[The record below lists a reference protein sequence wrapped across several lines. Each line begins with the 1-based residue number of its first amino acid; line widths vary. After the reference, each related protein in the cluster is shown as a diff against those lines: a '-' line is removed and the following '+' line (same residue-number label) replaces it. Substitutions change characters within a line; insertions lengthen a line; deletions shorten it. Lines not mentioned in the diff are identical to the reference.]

1 MADFV
6 EGEDMTL
13 KKNHPAGYNGITDGV
28 IWQQLLLFF
37 FPILFGTFFQQLYNT
52 ADAMIVGKF
61 VGKEALSAVGGTTGT
76 LINLLVGFFV
86 GMSSGAAVVVSQ
98 FYGAKEDQQ
107 VQKSVHTSFCLALA
121 GGVALLVIGEIFTPA
136 AIRAMGAPEE
146 ILGYSVTYLR
156 IYFLGIIGNL
166 VYNMGAA
173 ILRAVGD
180 SKRPLYFLVAS
191 CLTNIALDLLF
202 VVCFHME
209 VAGAAL
215 ATIMSQ
221 LLSAVLVMIT
231 LIRTKESYRFIP
243 KELRVEP
250 VLLKR
255 IIKIGLPAGLQSM
268 MYSISNILIQAN
280 INGYGTNTIA
290 SWAVYG
296 KIDGIFWMTMDAMG
310 ISVTTF
316 AGQNFG
322 AGKIRRLKKGTYV
335 GLLMSTIITAAL
347 GLFMFT
353 AGPVLISLFTND
365 VDVMAESMNILCFLV
380 PFWFCYICVNVY
392 PCTLR
397 GVGDA

>member
-1 MADFV
+1 MTNFV
-6 EGEDMTL
+6 EGEGMTL
-13 KKNHPAGYNGITDGV
+13 KKNYPVGYNGITDGV
-28 IWQQLLLFF
+28 IWQQLLLFLPDPVWNI
-37 FPILFGTFFQQLYNT
+37 FPAALQHGGCHDRWKVCGKRGTFRGRRYDGNT
-52 ADAMIVGKF
+52 DQPAGW
-61 VGKEALSAVGGTTGT
+61 
-76 LINLLVGFFV
+76 FFV

-98 FYGAKEDQQ
+98 FYGAKEEQQ
-107 VQKSVHTSFCLALA
+107 VRKSVHTAFCLALA
-121 GGVALLVIGEIFTPA
+121 GGVMLLIIGEIFTPV

-268 MYSISNILIQAN
+268 MYSIS
-280 INGYGTNTIA
+280 
-290 SWAVYG
+290 
-296 KIDGIFWMTMDAMG
+296 
-310 ISVTTF
+310 IS
-316 AGQNFG
+316 
-322 AGKIRRLKKGTYV
+322 
-335 GLLMSTIITAAL
+335 
-347 GLFMFT
+347 
-353 AGPVLISLFTND
+353 
-365 VDVMAESMNILCFLV
+365 
-380 PFWFCYICVNVY
+380 
-392 PCTLR
+392 
-397 GVGDA
+397 